1 MCLNPPVKGAYFH
14 YSRGLA
20 IILSEEDGRI
30 GNVSQK
36 ALTDRSLS
44 NRLAFKDCLRKGD

>member
-1 MCLNPPVKGAYFH
+1 MKGAFFH
-14 YSRGLA
+14 YSRVLV

-36 ALTDRSLS
+36 ALTEVYLT
-44 NRLAFKDCLRKGD
+44 AFRVEEQQPFEGE